1 VLKASTLGSFLKEGD
16 MFSRIQFKD
25 GHFETVEG
33 YPQFNVEEEPAT
45 VSFHDANMEVLT
57 DDVPLD
63 VIQNILIEF

>member
-1 VLKASTLGSFLKEGD
+1 